1 MLAFLSFEWDRSQIR
16 INTHDSAGVL
26 WLEHGRGCLHFHRRR
41 SFVVV
46 LMSRRDE
53 YHYWMML
60 WLQSHSPAERE
71 VADGQLCSQSLESLH
86 QPDHSPDADLL
97 SELTVDGDAAFQD

>member
-1 MLAFLSFEWDRSQIR
+1 
-16 INTHDSAGVL
+16 
-26 WLEHGRGCLHFHRRR
+26 
-41 SFVVV
+41 
-46 LMSRRDE
+46 
-53 YHYWMML
+53 MML

-97 SELTVDGDAAFQD
+97 SELTVDGDAAFRD

>member
-1 MLAFLSFEWDRSQIR
+1 MSFERDRPQIR
-16 INTHDSAGVL
+16 ITTHDSGGVL
-26 WLEHGRGCLHFHRRR
+26 PLDHEWRCLHFHRRR
-41 SFVVV
+41 SFGVV

-60 WLQSHSPAERE
+60 WLQSHSPSERE

-86 QPDHSPDADLL
+86 QPDRSPDADLL
-97 SELTVDGDAAFQD
+97 SESTVDGKAAFLD